1 MKVFIPQQFPC
12 FGLFPD
18 IQTVV
23 QCLHIRRKFAKI
35 DLSSTKLQI
44 RLDSTKY
51 CNNWSTS
58 VEEEEG
64 EIRNRKVHGQMYDLS
79 MRKAAKLV
87 DYRKI
92 LIFWSCPC
100 FILRPVTPELTA
112 GANWYSESVTIHF
125 SEF

>member
-1 MKVFIPQQFPC
+1 MKVFIPQLFPC
-12 FGLFPD
+12 FVLFPD

-64 EIRNRKVHGQMYDLS
+64 EIRNSKVQGQMYDLS
-79 MRKAAKLV
+79 TCGKQPNWW
-87 DYRKI
+87 I

>member
-1 MKVFIPQQFPC
+1 MKVFMPQLC

-58 VEEEEG
+58 HEEEG
-64 EIRNRKVHGQMYDLS
+64 EIRNSKVQGQICDLS
-79 MRKAAKLV
+79 MRKASKLV

>member
-1 MKVFIPQQFPC
+1 MKVFMPQLFPC

-64 EIRNRKVHGQMYDLS
+64 EIRNRKVQGQMYDSS
-79 MRKAAKLV
+79 MHGKQPHCW
-87 DYRKI
+87 I